1 MRASADCK
9 AFGIGDEDLDR
20 EMEKAMSSPQVV
32 GDCPY
37 SAASVFKRVIHRIWL
52 IAAAAIMTVLSTAH
66 PSLAACTD
74 RPNTPAN
81 LSVKRVAAN
90 VIELSW
96 QNTTR
101 VTNVFGTP
109 ILHNM
114 WFDITVMESSP
125 PEAGAKRSAF
135 SRTGWG
141 PVRVPGQFEQDS
153 AYISSTKF
161 EGLRPNTKY
170 CFFMRARTERGTQG
184 CISKAATDWACA
196 TTPPDSVTTPP
207 SSASAPPA
215 RPGPPKALGKVRQF
229 ATAKDDVDIHYG
241 PGGRFRTAP
250 VFMRKGREARVLRS
264 HPDGWSML
272 ELGVPGGENWVANDH
287 LTFAWRR

>member
-1 MRASADCK
+1 M
-9 AFGIGDEDLDR
+9 ED
-20 EMEKAMSSPQVV
+20 AMSSPRII
-32 GDCPY
+32 GHFSY
-37 SAASVFKRVIHRIWL
+37 SAASAFKRIVGRIWL
-52 IAAAAIMTVLSTAH
+52 SAAAAIVTVLSTAN

-74 RPNTPAN
+74 RPATPTN
-81 LSVKRVAAN
+81 LSVKVAAPKM
-90 VIELSW
+90 IELFW

-109 ILHNM
+109 IAHSM

-141 PVRVPGQFEQDS
+141 PVRVPGQWEQDS

-170 CFFMRARTERGTQG
+170 CFFMRARTEGGTQG

-215 RPGPPKALGKVRQF
+215 RPGPAKKLGKVRQF
-229 ATAKDDVDIHYG
+229 ATAKDDVDIHFG
-241 PGGRFRTAP
+241 PGGRFPKAS
-250 VFMRKGREARVLRS
+250 VFMRKGREARVLGS
-264 HPDGWSML
+264 HPDGWSRL

-287 LTFAWRR
+287 LNFAWRR